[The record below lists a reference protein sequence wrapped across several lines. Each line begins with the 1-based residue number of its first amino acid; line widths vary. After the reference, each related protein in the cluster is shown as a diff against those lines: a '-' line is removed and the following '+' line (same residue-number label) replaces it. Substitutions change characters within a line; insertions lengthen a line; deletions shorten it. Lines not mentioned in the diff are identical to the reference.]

1 MLESYT
7 NNFPESVSP
16 QNPTPVTPPPR
27 RRPKKSALAES
38 FLVKYG
44 FKFVLGFVVIIV
56 FLTVVQCD
64 IKKPEAPTWTTNL
77 TIPMMSRTYT
87 MPEIIDKINQPGL
100 GFDDDSNIVF
110 TFSSD
115 IDTFNIDA
123 DEMRIDDLSLS
134 FAEHLGLISLAL
146 SSPPN
151 QTFHLTDLI
160 AVEGGIIP
168 GTGFDIYYDL
178 PAIADYD
185 WAEVAEGG
193 FYVVLVNDLG
203 IDLTLVQMELAD
215 RYYIRSLTNPPL
227 TFPQTIPAGGR
238 DSVYV
243 DVSGQTISSQLAVDL
258 HCETPGGTVLT
269 VDDKMMASSVKMG
282 SLLVSS
288 ACAHIPEMTRD
299 IVTHVQI
306 ADDNSIISGEMTSG
320 TAVVSIVNSTEL
332 DAVID
337 ITLPDFRQGGIPLIR
352 HVSIS
357 GNQSRQIFIDLSNC
371 TFEPLDQT
379 HPQDIECHA
388 YASIDSTAPAK
399 VIVSDDD
406 SISVNIAITSVEF
419 ASLEGTFNSTEA
431 QFDNVDLEIDLP
443 RGFSEIQ
450 LLNAL
455 LTLHIENAF
464 NLDGD
469 ISITVEG
476 SNGQSLVID
485 TTIAAGSATEPSVTL
500 IVKDDLADFLNPVPE
515 AITVSG
521 SAGFSGTGRIT
532 PDDYLFATVH
542 IASPMEM
549 MIGGATF
556 EGDLTSEDIDQK
568 NIDKITNH
576 VLEARVISSIE
587 NHLPL
592 GASVDIYLGGD
603 SATILDNP
611 QVVISLYVDAG
622 AFDENGN
629 VITSTSSEN
638 IIVLDSLDIKVLE
651 NPVLYT
657 AQMISLNS
665 TEGQAVK
672 INLDDYI
679 HVSAIV
685 EVDYRFDGE
694 F

>member
-1 MLESYT
+1 M
-7 NNFPESVSP
+7 SP
-16 QNPTPVTPPPR
+16 QNPTPAPPPPR

-110 TFSSD
+110 NYSSD

-134 FAEHLGLISLAL
+134 FAEHLGLISLDL

-185 WAEVAEGG
+185 WADVAEGG

-203 IDLTLVQMELAD
+203 IDLTLVQMELFD

-227 TFPQTIPAGGR
+227 TFPHTIPAGGR

-243 DVSGQTISSQLAVDL
+243 DVSGQTISSQLGVDL

-282 SLLVSS
+282 TLLVSS

-306 ADDNSIISGEMTSG
+306 ADDNSITSGEMTSG
-320 TAVVSIVNSTEL
+320 TAVVSIVNDTEL

-337 ITLPDFRQGGIPLIR
+337 ITLPDFRQEGIPLIR
-352 HVSIS
+352 HVTVS
-357 GNQSRQIFIDLSNC
+357 GNQSRQIFIDLSDC

-406 SISVNIAITSVEF
+406 SISVYVAITSVEF
-419 ASLEGTFNSTEA
+419 SAIEGTFNSTEA

-450 LLNAL
+450 LLNARM
-455 LTLHIENAF
+455 TLHVENAF
-464 NLDGD
+464 DLDGD

-500 IVKDDLADFLNPVPE
+500 IIKDDLADFLNPVPE

-549 MIGGATF
+549 MIGSATF

-568 NIDKITNH
+568 DIDKITNH
-576 VLEARVISSIE
+576 VLEARVISTIE

-592 GASVDIYLGGD
+592 GSSVDIYLGGD

-622 AFDENGN
+622 TFDENGN
-629 VITSTSSEN
+629 VIASTSSEN

-651 NPVLYT
+651 NPILYT

-685 EVDYRFDGE
+685 EVEYKFDGE